1 MAPVSGIILT
11 DLQDYLNYAF
21 FDTLPIEFMYFECFA
36 QSLYAGFYVGA
47 YGLVA
52 NFSRPSQRAQ
62 RFARMDAISL
72 LAFTISVAV
81 SDVRTL
87 VNAILGF
94 SVS

>member
-1 MAPVSGIILT
+1 MTLVEPNKIKQISGILLT
-11 DLQDYLNYAF
+11 NLQDYLNYAF

-52 NFSRPSQRAQ
+52 NFSVPAQRAQ

-72 LAFTISVAV
+72 LAFTFSVAV
-81 SDVRTL
+81 SD
-87 VNAILGF
+87 
-94 SVS
+94 S